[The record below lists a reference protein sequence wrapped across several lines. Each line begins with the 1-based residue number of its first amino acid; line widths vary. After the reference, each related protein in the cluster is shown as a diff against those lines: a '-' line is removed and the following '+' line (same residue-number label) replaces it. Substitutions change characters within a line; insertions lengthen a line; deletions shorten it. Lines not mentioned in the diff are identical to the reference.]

1 MATNSRIP
9 LVFPVRRC
17 KPEFVSPAKPTL
29 HERKLLSG
37 IDDQQTLRSQ
47 VLFIQFYR
55 YDPLMQ
61 GKDPVEVIRKAL
73 AKTLVFYYPFAGRLR
88 EGDNSKPTVDC
99 TGEGVMFIEADAD
112 VTLEQFG
119 DALQPPF
126 PCINELLYD
135 VPGSDGILNCPL
147 LLLQVTRLKCGGF
160 IVVTR
165 FNHVI
170 CDGMGLKHFMSAMGE
185 MARGAIACSISPVW
199 ERHLLDAENPPCVT
213 FKHHEYDE
221 VDAATAAWPSD
232 SNEVQRSFFFGPDEV
247 SALRRLLPLHLRHC
261 TKFELLTACLWRCR
275 TIALN
280 LGPDKKVRMLC
291 LANLRPR
298 SNLSLPP
305 GYYGNAIVFPA
316 AVTTVGE
323 LLRNPLGYVVELVR
337 QVKASATKE
346 YAKSVAALMV
356 IRAKQLSSPNVA
368 CSYSMSDLT
377 GMRFEDIDYG
387 WGKAVYAAPAKVVG
401 VVSFMI
407 PTKSKTGDNG
417 CSVLICLPTLAM
429 ERFDKEIVNMLNG
442 YPIQHSEESIKYFI
456 SSAM

>member
-9 LVFPVRRC
+9 LVFPVRRY
-17 KPEFVSPAKPTL
+17 KPEFDSPAKPTP
-29 HERKLLSG
+29 HERKLVSD

-47 VLFIQFYR
+47 LLFIQFYR

-88 EGDNSKPTVDC
+88 EGDNGKLTVDC

-119 DALQPPF
+119 DALQPSF

-199 ERHLLDAENPPCVT
+199 ERHLLDAEDPPRVT

-221 VDAATAAWPSD
+221 VDAATAAWPS
-232 SNEVQRSFFFGPDEV
+232 ETTK
-247 SALRRLLPLHLRHC
+247 LLPLHLRHC
-261 TKFELLTACLWRCR
+261 IKFELLTACLWRCR

-280 LGPDKKVRMLC
+280 LGPDEKVRMLC

-298 SNLSLPP
+298 SNLSLPS

-323 LLRNPLGYVVELVR
+323 LLCNPLGYAVELVR

-356 IRAKQLSSPNVA
+356 IRGKQLSSPNVA

-377 GMRFEDIDYG
+377 GMRFKDIDYG
-387 WGKAVYAAPAKVVG
+387 WGKAVYAGPVKVVG

-407 PTKSKTGDNG
+407 QTKSKTGDSG

-429 ERFDKEIVNMLNG
+429 ERFDKEIDNMLKG
-442 YPIQHSEESIKYFI
+442 YLIQHSEESKKYFI